1 MMEHD
6 AIKDL
11 LEPYALGALEA
22 SDRERVDAHIR
33 SGCDDCAATLRS
45 LLDTAADMALAAPQ
59 HEPPARLKSQILA
72 RAGEAVST
80 DSPRRGG
87 STVSWIITAVAVAA
101 VIVLAFRTNTLKDEV
116 AHLQDALAEAEDVTD
131 LLNAP
136 GMQFVDLKGVEPNTQ
151 AFGKVVVD
159 PERGEAV
166 VYMYR
171 LPQTPE
177 GMEYQLWIMRDGKPT
192 SAGLFTVNPDGTA
205 MIALNDFLESPD
217 SASFLVTIEPQ
228 GGESV
233 PTGMMYLT
241 GPDRPTTGE
250 QH

>member
-1 MMEHD
+1 MEHD
-6 AIKDL
+6 AIKEL
-11 LEPYALGALEA
+11 LEPYALGTLEPA
-22 SDRERVDAHIR
+22 DRDRVDAHIQ
-33 SGCDDCAATLRS
+33 SGCDECAATLRE
-45 LLDTAADMALAAPQ
+45 LLETGVQLALAAPQ
-59 HEPPARLKSQILA
+59 HEPPVQLKSQILA
-72 RAGEAVST
+72 RAGDKTPADT
-80 DSPRRGG
+80 PHRGT
-87 STVSWIITAVAVAA
+87 SAISWVITTIAVAA
-101 VIVLAFRTNTLKDEV
+101 AIILVFRTNTLKDEV

-171 LPQTPE
+171 LPQTPK

-205 MIALNDFLESPD
+205 MIALNDFLEPPD

-228 GGESV
+228 GGQEV

-241 GPDRPTTGE
+241 GPDQPSPGE